1 MTPLL
6 NLGVVCSVD
15 DAPAVSLVGASEGD
29 VITDLRVKSLDTGRI
44 YRRAF
49 AVPEIREDR
58 IYVMVIGFDFGERVG
73 IGFDAVPFD
82 RISQWFLD
90 DEEVPYADWHG
101 DAPASPEPQEPEP
114 EPEPEEPQAP
124 VEHVETIEPL
134 EGPEDAPA
142 EDDVPSEA
150 PEDVREDEGQESGK
164 CELDGGVTG
173 CTIAD
178 LRTALL
184 GILRSSGRV
193 LTTRAIAEILGEN
206 TSASRVRIS
215 NTLIDMEEKGLV
227 KRAGATWNSTGKSAT
242 TWVVA

>member
-15 DAPAVSLVGASEGD
+15 DAPAVSLVGVSDGD

-49 AVPEIREDR
+49 AVPEIRDDR
-58 IYVMVIGFDFGERVG
+58 IYVMIIGFGFGEKVG
-73 IGFDAVPFD
+73 IGFDVMPFD
-82 RISQWFLD
+82 RVSRWFLD
-90 DEEVPYADWHG
+90 DEEVPFSEWTG
-101 DAPASPEPQEPEP
+101 DAPASPEPQETPEP
-114 EPEPEEPQAP
+114 EPEPEKQQEP

-134 EGPEDAPA
+134 EDAPA
-142 EDDVPSEA
+142 EDDAPSEA
-150 PEDVREDEGQESGK
+150 SEDVQEDEGQESGE

-184 GILRSSGRV
+184 GILRSSDQV
-193 LTTRAIAEILGEN
+193 LTTRAIAERLGEN
-206 TSASRVRIS
+206 SSASRVRIS
-215 NTLIDMEEKGLV
+215 NTLIDLEEKGLV
-227 KRAGATWNSTGKSAT
+227 KRAGSAWNTTGKSAT
-242 TWVVA
+242 TWVIA

>member
-1 MTPLL
+1 MIPLL

-49 AVPEIREDR
+49 ALPEIREDL
-58 IYVMVIGFDFGERVG
+58 IYVMVIGFDFGEKVG
-73 IGFDAVPFD
+73 IGFDVMPFD
-82 RISQWFLD
+82 RVSRWFLD
-90 DEEVPYADWHG
+90 DEEVPFNEWTG
-101 DAPASPEPQEPEP
+101 DASTSPEPQEPEP

-124 VEHVETIEPL
+124 VEPVEHVETIEPL
-134 EGPEDAPA
+134 ESPEDSPA

-150 PEDVREDEGQESGK
+150 PEDVQEDDAPESGK

-173 CTIAD
+173 CTVAD

-184 GILRSSGRV
+184 GILRSSDHV
-193 LTTRAIAEILGEN
+193 LTTRAIAERLGEN
-206 TSASRVRIS
+206 T
-215 NTLIDMEEKGLV
+215 
-227 KRAGATWNSTGKSAT
+227 TGKSAT
-242 TWVVA
+242 TWVIA

>member
-58 IYVMVIGFDFGERVG
+58 IYVMVLGFDFGERVG
-73 IGFDAVPFD
+73 IGFDVMPYD
-82 RISQWFLD
+82 RVSKWFLD
-90 DEEVPYADWHG
+90 DEEIPFNDWHG
-101 DAPASPEPQEPEP
+101 DAPASPEPQ

-134 EGPEDAPA
+134 EDAPA
-142 EDDVPSEA
+142 EDDAPSEA
-150 PEDVREDEGQESGK
+150 SEDVQEDEGQESGK

-173 CTIAD
+173 CTVAD

-242 TWVVA
+242 TRVIA